1 MPLPTLPNIKQ
12 ALREHLP
19 ELRERYGVESLALFG
34 SYVRGENQPR
44 SDLDVLV
51 TFDDPPGLLGFI
63 DLERELSTIVG
74 YSVDLVVEGSLKP
87 RIGNRVKQEA
97 EPV

>member
-1 MPLPTLPNIKQ
+1 MPLPTLPDIKQ
-12 ALREHLP
+12 VLREHLP
-19 ELRERYGVESLALFG
+19 ELRERYGIESLALFG
-34 SYVRGENQPR
+34 SYVRGENQPG